1 MDENMD
7 TYREEVRRLAEPI
20 VESEALDLIYVECLR
35 MKSRWLV
42 RLYLDKEGGVT
53 IDDCSLVSNQL
64 GDILDVHNVPPGPYT
79 LEVSSPGFDRPIE
92 REKDFI
98 RFKGHQVVVKCVE
111 KLEGIKNFRGTLID
125 FVDENGEKT
134 IIVDVSGNVYRIP
147 MELVAKAHLEET
159 L

>member
-1 MDENMD
+1 MDETMN
-7 TYREEVRRLAEPI
+7 TYGQDVRRLAEPI
-20 VESEALDLIYVECLR
+20 VESEGMELIYVECLR

-53 IDDCSLVSNQL
+53 IDDCSAVSSQL

-79 LEVSSPGFDRPIE
+79 LEVSSPGLDRPLE

-98 RFKGHQVVVKCVE
+98 RFKGHPVVVRCRE
-111 KLEGIKNFRGTLID
+111 KLEGIKNFRGTL
-125 FVDENGEKT
+125 VDYVHDNGQKT
-134 IIVDVSGNVYRIP
+134 IMVAVSGKVYRIP
-147 MELVAKAHLEET
+147 MDSVAKAHLIET